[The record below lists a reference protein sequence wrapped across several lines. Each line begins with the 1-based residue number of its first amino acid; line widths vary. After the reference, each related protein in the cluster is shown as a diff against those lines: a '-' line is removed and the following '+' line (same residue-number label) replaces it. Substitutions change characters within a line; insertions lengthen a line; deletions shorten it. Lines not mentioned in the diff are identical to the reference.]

1 MEQAN
6 LDSYYSFTPHIRVRY
21 TFFFIIS
28 FSFFNYFF
36 YFSFSFF
43 MVRCERDGFCTVVI
57 HVVNSDKIE
66 ENTHIYV
73 V

>member
-1 MEQAN
+1 MEPTN

-28 FSFFNYFF
+28 FFFFF
-36 YFSFSFF
+36 FSFSFF

-57 HVVNSDKIE
+57 HIVNSDKIE
-66 ENTHIYV
+66 ENTYIYV
-73 V
+73 I